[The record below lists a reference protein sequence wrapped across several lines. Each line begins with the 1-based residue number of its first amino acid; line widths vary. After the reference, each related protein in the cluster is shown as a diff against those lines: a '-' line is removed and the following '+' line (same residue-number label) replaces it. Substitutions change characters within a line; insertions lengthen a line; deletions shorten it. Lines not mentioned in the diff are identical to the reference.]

1 MFKPLH
7 LLTQAERDKIARDF
21 EHRYDRPTTLDY
33 AWYDL
38 VRAIDTSAKFSM
50 NDCDRSKSGPSNHE
64 SVSQLNSP
72 LRNRLDDSIQS
83 S

>member
-7 LLTQAERDKIARDF
+7 LLTQAERDKIAWRYD
-21 EHRYDRPTTLDY
+21 HRYDRPTTLDY
-33 AWYDL
+33 EWLDL
-38 VRAIDTSAKFSM
+38 VRQ